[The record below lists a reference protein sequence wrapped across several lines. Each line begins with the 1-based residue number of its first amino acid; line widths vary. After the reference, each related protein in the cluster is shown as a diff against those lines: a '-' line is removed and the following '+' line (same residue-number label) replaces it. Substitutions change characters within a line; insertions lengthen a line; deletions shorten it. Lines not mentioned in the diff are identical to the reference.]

1 VYRRATRNKSKLL
14 RAAVPAWPACAIA
27 VALLLALAAG
37 ATAATPSHQVGDAC
51 GRIDFAPQSD
61 NIAFD
66 IRTFGV
72 PCSAAR
78 AVAGASRSSALRP
91 GADHSYQAAGFRC
104 LGQFVQPRGKSYEH
118 YVCASG
124 SGRVVFDRG

>member
-1 VYRRATRNKSKLL
+1 MALATF
-14 RAAVPAWPACAIA
+14 
-27 VALLLALAAG
+27 AAG
-37 ATAATPSHQVGDAC
+37 AAASTHLREVGDSC

-72 PCSAAR
+72 PCSAGR
-78 AVAGASRSSALRP
+78 AVAGASRPRALRP
-91 GADHSYQAAGFRC
+91 GVDHSYQAEGFVCR
-104 LGQFVQPRGKSYEH
+104 GQFVRPQGKDYEH
-118 YVCASG
+118 YVCTRA

>member
-1 VYRRATRNKSKLL
+1 MRVMVFTTQRT
-14 RAAVPAWPACAIA
+14 
-27 VALLLALAAG
+27 ALAIRAWLVSATVLVAMLTSVAG
-37 ATAATPSHQVGDAC
+37 AQASSQARQADGSC

-61 NIAFD
+61 NVAFD

-91 GADHSYQAAGFRC
+91 GARHSYRAEGFLCR
-104 LGQFVQPRGKSYEH
+104 GQFVQPRGKDYEH
-118 YVCASG
+118 YVCARG
-124 SGRVVFDRG
+124 SGRVVFDHG